1 MAGPVAAASIAAWK
15 DEAHVVANRAEYAK
29 KFRELTPLLAKH
41 MAVTVP
47 EAAFYWWVPIPE
59 RFKGDDAAFT
69 QSLYRATGVTVIPGS
84 YLSRVDARG
93 VNPGSGYIRIA
104 LVSQFDECHEAVNR
118 ICNFL
123 SA

>member
-1 MAGPVAAASIAAWK
+1 M
-15 DEAHVVANRAEYAK
+15 
-29 KFRELTPLLAKH
+29 T
-41 MAVTVP
+41 
-47 EAAFYWWVPIPE
+47 
-59 RFKGDDAAFT
+59 FT
-69 QSLYRATGVTVIPGS
+69 QAYRATGVTVIPGS